1 MKRSRVNP
9 KAYYENYTRLGTSRM
24 EIKVNDEVNIMIK
37 QKPMMWS
44 KEMYPVVKIEAPM
57 YVYLDSLEDAKLEV
71 GKYYMFQKED
81 IYLIK
86 KKDTYFGFQAVNID
100 TGNFLYIRNA
110 DEKEF
115 AHVIKIRAD
124 KLRLQERRRKTT
136 HGTKVFRKSFK
147 F

>member
-9 KAYYENYTRLGTSRM
+9 KAYYENYTSLGNSRM

-44 KEMYPVVKIEAPM
+44 KEMYTVVKIEAPM
-57 YVYLDSLEDAKLEV
+57 YVYLDTMEDVKLQV
-71 GKYYMFQKED
+71 GNYYMFQSEE

-86 KKDTYFGFQAVNID
+86 AKDNFFGFKAVSIESGD
-100 TGNFLYIRNA
+100 TLFIRNA

-124 KLRLQERRRKTT
+124 KLRLQERRRRTSQ
-136 HGTKVFRKSFK
+136 GTRVFRKSFK

>member
-9 KAYYENYTRLGTSRM
+9 KAYYENYTSLGTSRM

-37 QKPMMWS
+37 QKAMMWS

-57 YVYLDSLEDAKLEV
+57 YVYLDSLEDVKLEV
-71 GKYYMFQKED
+71 GKYYMFQNED

-86 KKDTYFGFQAVNID
+86 KKDTYFGFKAVNID
-100 TGNFLYIRNA
+100 TGDFLYIRNA

-124 KLRLQERRRKTT
+124 KLRLQERRRKTM

>member
-57 YVYLDSLEDAKLEV
+57 YVYLDSLEDVKLEV
-71 GKYYMFQKED
+71 GKYYMFQNED

-86 KKDTYFGFQAVNID
+86 KKDTYFGFKAVNID
-100 TGNFLYIRNA
+100 TGDFLYIRNA
-110 DEKEF
+110 DQREF

-124 KLRLQERRRKTT
+124 KLRLQERRRKTS
-136 HGTKVFRKSFK
+136 HGTRVFRKSFK